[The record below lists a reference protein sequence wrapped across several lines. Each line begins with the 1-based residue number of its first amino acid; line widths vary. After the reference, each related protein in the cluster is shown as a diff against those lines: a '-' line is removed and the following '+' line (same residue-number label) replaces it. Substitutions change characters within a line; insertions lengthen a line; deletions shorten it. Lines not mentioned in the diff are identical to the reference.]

1 MRACVCVC
9 GGRGTPQDHVHAS
22 IDILTTSVRPDV
34 PINVFTPRKLSG
46 IYAALTV
53 PPRPAMLLIYILC
66 GEEKIVAYVHS
77 NKSLLNVMT
86 DTD

>member
-1 MRACVCVC
+1 MCVHVCVCVHACVCVC
-9 GGRGTPQDHVHAS
+9 GGRGAPLDHVHAS
-22 IDILTTSVRPDV
+22 TDILTTSVRPDV

-66 GEEKIVAYVHS
+66 VEEKFVAYVHS
-77 NKSLLNVMT
+77 N
-86 DTD
+86 